1 MVLSLFSILLGFVL
15 GTAATA
21 IAWNLSQ
28 RGVRN
33 PETARLTALWSLKD
47 VSEPGLRPAVL
58 AEHIDNVQLPA
69 GTKVVVP
76 SAGLASVPASILAT
90 CEVRMHPE
98 VRVNAVVGKDRAL
111 VFSGH
116 VTPRAFAVFTMDRN
130 TVQML
135 QNDFQR
141 MWIEATPYVEQV
153 ATIADLAGKD
163 GRVVDVTGKAVELME
178 FRGRKMLRLTDGR
191 VQVGVVTKQQDVS
204 QYQGGVVRVIGKMHR
219 ENGYAFLEADRLTLV
234 STTPGVPA

>member
-1 MVLSLFSILLGFVL
+1 MPLSLLSILLGFVL

-47 VSEPGLRPAVL
+47 VTEPGMRPAVI
-58 AEHIDNVQLPA
+58 AEHLEGVALPA

-76 SAGLASVPASILAT
+76 ASSLASVPASILGS

-116 VTPRAFAVFTMDRN
+116 VTPKAFAVFTRDMH
-130 TVQML
+130 TVQLL

-141 MWIEATPYVEQV
+141 MWGEATPYVERV

-163 GRVVDVTGKAVELME
+163 GRVVDVTGKAIELME
-178 FRGRKMLRLTDGR
+178 FRGRKMLRLTDGK
-191 VQVGVVTKQQDVS
+191 VQVGVVTTQQDVS
-204 QYQGGVVRVIGKMHR
+204 QYQGGVVRVVGKMHR
-219 ENGYAFLEADRLTLV
+219 ENGYAFLEADKLSLV
-234 STTPGVPA
+234 AQN